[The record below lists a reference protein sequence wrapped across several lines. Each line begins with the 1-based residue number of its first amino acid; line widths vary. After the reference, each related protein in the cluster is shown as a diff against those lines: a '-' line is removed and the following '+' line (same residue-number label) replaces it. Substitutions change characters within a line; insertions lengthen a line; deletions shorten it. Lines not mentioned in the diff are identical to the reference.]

1 MTTFPSLYR
10 CSAADL
16 IRSLET
22 SDAAAHTTR
31 APRGRHWLPILQL
44 LTGLA
49 VLVARRV
56 ERSNW

>member
-1 MTTFPSLYR
+1 MTTVANSYG
-10 CSAADL
+10 CSADDL

-44 LTGLA
+44 RTGLA

>member
-1 MTTFPSLYR
+1 VGEREQLG
-10 CSAADL
+10 L
-16 IRSLET
+16 
-22 SDAAAHTTR
+22 
-31 APRGRHWLPILQL
+31 LPLLQL